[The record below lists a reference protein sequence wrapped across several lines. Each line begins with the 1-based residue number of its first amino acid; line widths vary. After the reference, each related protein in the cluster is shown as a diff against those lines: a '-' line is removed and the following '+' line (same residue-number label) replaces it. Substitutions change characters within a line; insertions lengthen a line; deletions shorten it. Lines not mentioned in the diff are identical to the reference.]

1 MSEITDSITT
11 TDICPLCGDEMFWQD
26 EYYKVS
32 KQGKKRVVKSYYTCN
47 RCNMYVTI
55 THKFEEIEEKYQ

>member
-26 EYYKVS
+26 EYDKVS
-32 KQGKKRVVKSYYTCN
+32 KQGKKRVV
-47 RCNMYVTI
+47 R
-55 THKFEEIEEKYQ
+55 